1 MKRSL
6 SLALT
11 WALTVTVISPFLI
24 QAQEPKQ
31 PTPAQQST
39 ASPLTNKDV
48 VEMLKSGLSA
58 DIVIAKIRTS
68 QNNFDTSPAA
78 LSDLKAGN
86 VPEAVILEMVKGPVE
101 TQTAST
107 PANEVTVTVPDG
119 TEIEIQLTN
128 NASGEELKVGDVV
141 DFTLVRP
148 VLVNGVTVFEKDA
161 TARARITT
169 AKRAGHWGK
178 AGKLEWAMQDVMS
191 VDGNRVS
198 SRFTQ
203 RQVGDSKGGTVAV
216 AAVAT
221 TVLLGPLGLLWGL
234 KKGKPSIIAAGN
246 RYSVFVNG
254 DTKIKGKASAEA
266 LKAQ

>member
-1 MKRSL
+1 MEKKDTPMKRSL
-6 SLALT
+6 SLVLT

-39 ASPLTNKDV
+39 AIPLTNKDV

-58 DIVIAKIRTS
+58 DIVLAKIRTS

-101 TQTAST
+101 TTQTASS

-128 NASGEELKVGDVV
+128 NASGEELKS
-141 DFTLVRP
+141 
-148 VLVNGVTVFEKDA
+148 
-161 TARARITT
+161 
-169 AKRAGHWGK
+169 WG
-178 AGKLEWAMQDVMS
+178 
-191 VDGNRVS
+191 R
-198 SRFTQ
+198 SRFHSSQT
-203 RQVGDSKGGTVAV
+203 GT
-216 AAVAT
+216 
-221 TVLLGPLGLLWGL
+221 
-234 KKGKPSIIAAGN
+234 GKRRHS
-246 RYSVFVNG
+246 F
-254 DTKIKGKASAEA
+254 
-266 LKAQ
+266 